1 LSPGK
6 SLLFRIL
13 IINNLI
19 YNLVR
24 NSARGWLEFDPAQR
38 LNDGMA
44 KIPVVLVSGFL
55 GAGKTTLVNHILRG
69 EHGLRIAVLVND
81 FGDINIDSELIT
93 NVSGETLAL
102 ANGCVCCTIR
112 DDLARAIGD
121 ITELK
126 PAPDAIIVETSGV
139 SDPAAAAMGLVMS
152 AALAGRVALD
162 LIITVVD
169 AEYAPLLKGEPLT
182 LAREQ
187 IQAADFVLLNKADLV
202 DAQALARVRDWIRGA
217 KPDARILE
225 TDHCR
230 IPDQVLF
237 GVDER
242 RLHPARDDIPG
253 AGHAHDHGSQFAS
266 WSWINRE
273 PLALEPLYS
282 LCQQL
287 PTGVFRAK
295 GILHLADV
303 PDRRVLLQV
312 VGRRVQ
318 FSKGEP
324 WHGESPATRILFIGV
339 NGDLESGALSS
350 RLETCLARIAPPSAN
365 PFAEAVVNILRN

>member
-1 LSPGK
+1 
-6 SLLFRIL
+6 
-13 IINNLI
+13 
-19 YNLVR
+19 
-24 NSARGWLEFDPAQR
+24 
-38 LNDGMA
+38 MA
-44 KIPVVLVSGFL
+44 KIPVILVSGFL

-93 NVSGETLAL
+93 NVTGETLAL

-121 ITELK
+121 ITELQ
-126 PAPDAIIVETSGV
+126 PLPDAIIVETSGV

-169 AEYAPLLKGEPLT
+169 AEHAPLLKGEHLT

-187 IQAADFVLLNKADLV
+187 VEAADIVLLNKADLV
-202 DAQALARVRDWIRGA
+202 DAHWLAGVRDWIRGA

-242 RLHPARDDIPG
+242 RPDPVRHDDIPD
-253 AGHAHDHGSQFAS
+253 AGHTHDHGSQFAS
-266 WSWINRE
+266 WSWINGE

-287 PTGVFRAK
+287 PIGVFRAK
-295 GILHLADV
+295 GFLHLADV

-339 NGDLESGALSS
+339 NGDLESGALSN
-350 RLETCLARIAPPSAN
+350 RLETCLARNAPPSAN

>member
-1 LSPGK
+1 MQFEPGRLE
-6 SLLFRIL
+6 S
-13 IINNLI
+13 
-19 YNLVR
+19 NLVH
-24 NSARGWLEFDPAQR
+24 R
-38 LNDGMA
+38 LNVGMA

-69 EHGLRIAVLVND
+69 DHGLRIAVLVND
-81 FGDINIDSELIT
+81 FGDINIDSELIS
-93 NVSGETLAL
+93 NVTGETLAL

-121 ITELK
+121 ITEWQ

-152 AALAGRVALD
+152 PALAGRVALD
-162 LIITVVD
+162 LIVTVVD
-169 AEYAPLLKGEPLT
+169 AEHAPLLQGDHLA

-187 IQAADFVLLNKADLV
+187 AQAADIVLLNKSDLV
-202 DAQALARVRDWIRGA
+202 DARARADVQAWIRDA
-217 KPDARILE
+217 TPHARILE
-225 TDHCR
+225 TEHCR
-230 IPDQVLF
+230 IPDQILF

-242 RLHPARDDIPG
+242 RLRPVRDDVNG
-253 AGHAHDHGSQFAS
+253 DHAHDHGRQFS
-266 WSWINRE
+266 NWSWMNAE

-287 PTGVFRAK
+287 PHGVFRAK
-295 GILHLADV
+295 GVLHLADV
-303 PDRRVLLQV
+303 PARRVLLQV

-324 WHGESPATRILFIGV
+324 WRGEPPASRILLIGAD
-339 NGDLESGALSS
+339 GSMDSGALSGQF
-350 RLETCLARIAPPSAN
+350 EACLARNAPPSTN
-365 PFAEAVVNILRN
+365 PFAEAVVNILRNH